1 MLAINAD
8 VGGAWLGKNKEYE
21 LEKPRHPHWPVTPI
35 GYIDPEDAKV
45 VAELETMSPA
55 PVLSTENAASYA
67 KLLLDMVICYKP
79 RDAMQKTL
87 VRQIVDSTWEM
98 SRYGRAKTGLIDRR
112 FRKQKELVLQ
122 RQAALKKQAE
132 ARTQERSKHEQPP
145 QTALDQYVEL
155 EEVVFSTVED
165 VDAILKRVP
174 EERDH
179 QRALEQ
185 GIKHHCELDQ
195 LLNSAIKRRNDAI
208 KQYELY
214 CERICTDYNRWEEH
228 EKAQD
233 KRREEIERYHRLDRI
248 QRETMER
255 QKEKQAQVERERR
268 EYRERKEKAKAAQEQ
283 QSEQQQCQE
292 GQAQQQAPNGKLTA
306 DLHSVSMQQST
317 SPQQSSSAQLANSER
332 LSNGQSVEG
341 SDSVQQSNGHS
352 DEGSDSVQQSDGHSV
367 EDSDSM
373 QQPESVE
380 QPNRASVQQPE
391 SVEQP
396 NRASVQQPNSAQQ
409 SKTAEQQQ

>member
-1 MLAINAD
+1 MEN
-8 VGGAWLGKNKEYE
+8 
-21 LEKPRHPHWPVTPI
+21 PRHPHWPKTPTD
-35 GYIDPEDAKV
+35 YIDPEDAKV
-45 VAELETMSPA
+45 VAELKAMSPP
-55 PVLSTENAASYA
+55 PVLSTENAANYA
-67 KLLLDMVICYKP
+67 KLLLDMVVDYKP
-79 RDAMQKTL
+79 RGAMQKTL

-98 SRYGRAKTGLIDRR
+98 LRYERAKTGLFDRR
-112 FRKQKELVLQ
+112 FRKHNELVLQ

-132 ARTQERSKHEQPP
+132 ARTQERSKREQPP

-155 EEVVFSTVED
+155 EEVVFSAVED

-195 LLNSAIKRRNDAI
+195 LLNSAIKRRNDGI

-214 CERICTDYNRWEEH
+214 CERIRTDYNRWEEH
-228 EKAQD
+228 EKAQN

-248 QRETMER
+248 GRETMER

-268 EYRERKEKAKAAQEQ
+268 EYKERLAKAKAGQEQ
-283 QSEQQQCQE
+283 QCEKQQLQE
-292 GQAQQQAPNGKLTA
+292 EQAQQQAPNGKLAA

-352 DEGSDSVQQSDGHSV
+352 GQQSNGA
-367 EDSDSM
+367 
-373 QQPESVE
+373 QQPNEHLVQRSNGRAVHHPECVE
-380 QPNRASVQQPE
+380 QPNGPAIQEPDSG
-391 SVEQP
+391 
-396 NRASVQQPNSAQQ
+396 Q
-409 SKTAEQQQ
+409 SKTAGANSIPRKAPW